1 MYKTVTGVIIRET
14 NFSES
19 DKYISL
25 LTDNFGKIDVL
36 VRSAR
41 KKNGKFAS
49 NTSIFTYGTF
59 TLFENKGYFSLNDVN
74 IIHIFF
80 ELTKDIEKYALACYF
95 CEIIDVIC
103 NNHISTSETLEL
115 FLRSIYMIATNKY
128 PINIIKSVFEL
139 KVLSISGITPRL
151 DICSICHKS
160 KNLSSPIFHISEAV
174 ITCADCNPKEYIG
187 ETIVMSPSLVNV
199 MFYIISSP
207 IHKIFSF
214 KLGLDTT
221 KTLQY
226 LCEKFLY
233 IHTNKN
239 YKTLEFYK
247 SITGE

>member
-41 KKNGKFAS
+41 RKNGKFSS
-49 NTSIFTYGTF
+49 NTGIFTYGTF
-59 TLFENKGYFSLNDVN
+59 TLFENKGNFSLNEVN

-80 ELTKDIEKYALACYF
+80 ELTRDIEKYALACYF

-103 NNHISTSETLEL
+103 NNHINTRESLEL
-115 FLRSIYMIATNKY
+115 LLRCIYMIAADKY
-128 PINIIKSVFEL
+128 TLNIIKSVFEL
-139 KVLSISGITPRL
+139 KVLNISGITPRI
-151 DICSICHKS
+151 DICNICHKS
-160 KNLSSPIFHISEAV
+160 KNLSNPIFHLSEAV
-174 ITCADCNPKEYIG
+174 ITCNDCTPDYYIG

-207 IHKIFSF
+207 IKKIFSF
-214 KLGLDTT
+214 KLGIDTT
-221 KTLQY
+221 KTLTY
-226 LCEKFLY
+226 LSEKFLY

-247 SITGE
+247 SITGG

>member
-41 KKNGKFAS
+41 KKNGKFNS

-59 TLFENKGYFSLNDVN
+59 TLFENKGYFSLNEVN
-74 IIHIFF
+74 VIHIFF
-80 ELTKDIEKYALACYF
+80 ELTRDIEKYALSCYF
-95 CEIIDVIC
+95 CEITDVIC
-103 NNHISTSETLEL
+103 NNHITTSDALEL
-115 FLRSIYMIATNKY
+115 FLRSIYIIAADKY
-128 PINIIKSVFEL
+128 PINIIKAVFEL
-139 KVLSISGITPRL
+139 KALNISGITPRL
-151 DICSICHKS
+151 DMCNICHKS
-160 KNLSSPIFHISEAV
+160 TNLSQPIFHLSEAV
-174 ITCADCNPKEYIG
+174 ITCKNCAPNEYIG

-207 IHKIFSF
+207 INKIFAF
-214 KLGLDTT
+214 KLGSDTA
-221 KTLQY
+221 KTLAY

-233 IHTNKN
+233 IHTNKT